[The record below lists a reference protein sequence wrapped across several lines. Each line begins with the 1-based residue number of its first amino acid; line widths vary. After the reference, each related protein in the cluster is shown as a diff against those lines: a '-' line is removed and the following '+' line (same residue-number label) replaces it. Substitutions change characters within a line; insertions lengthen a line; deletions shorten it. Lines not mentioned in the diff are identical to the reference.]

1 MNDNWAMLY
10 AIELANKEKKPLV
23 VVFNVV
29 TKFLGAGARQF
40 GFMLRGLREVESA
53 LEERGIP
60 FKLLHGERAKRR
72 LKSFAM
78 KSRARGGDG
87 LLSSAIRFEV
97 ARRFRKRNE
106 AFGKSRGRAQHS
118 AVLGGLSET

>member
-1 MNDNWAMLY
+1 MIVHPDRVMLINDQPILREGNGPIVYWMSRDQRVNDNWAMLY

-53 LEERGIP
+53 LEERDIP
-60 FKLLHGERAKRR
+60 FKLLHG
-72 LKSFAM
+72 
-78 KSRARGGDG
+78 GDEPN
-87 LLSSAIRFEV
+87 AEIE
-97 ARRFRKRNE
+97 
-106 AFGKSRGRAQHS
+106 
-118 AVLGGLSET
+118 